1 MTRQAGRSCFR
12 IRECGRIR
20 ACVGVALACI
30 ALLCR
35 PASGQTAHDEY
46 DRLALI
52 LFELDK
58 SDKSPFS
65 GDRFSDTQYIEKGV
79 IDDHMQHW
87 LDAVRPLV
95 PDIIRATGLSYGRAK
110 VPERPTGSSP
120 NVFQR
125 HRRLVRALEIFVIDA
140 RRRDPS
146 QVLTLLQAQ
155 LKLAERTAEEGGL
168 IALLVANSQS
178 TVSHETISAMVMQG
192 EIDRDMATALVADT
206 ESIADVEKLGLWR
219 FVEADFEELGRRL
232 ATLRAADAS
241 QRAAVARSLGL
252 FNGDDDAYAG
262 LKHRPL
268 SDDALQEAILRLP
281 RYREEIK
288 AIRRLTDASRFE
300 AAVDDLSK
308 AVERGE
314 FGGYFVHFPPLIES
328 VIKRLRR
335 DERAWSALRAD
346 LLLLA
351 EDRATPRQL
360 ADGTEFFLRAA
371 TVAESLSIAEQTDI
385 ETFRLAFDHVSPEV
399 SARTREALARYRQ
412 TIVQQL
418 LEGSMRGRA
427 RAEPEYRVRK
437 DRDADGMFVGL
448 LQPGINGAVRVM
460 LASALASATSTDRD
474 KPEAGGDDAP
484 APQQIA
490 VATVRIAATLADTGN
505 HGHSLAAVAMLGD
518 ALLAIRQLDSLGA
531 LDQAG
536 RAELGEALKGF
547 LDGDP
552 LGFARATKAARRALV
567 QKDRW
572 ADRRQFRDPAL
583 VESLSPQELIAVLTI
598 AAKPASF
605 LVSDCDCLANGPLLD
620 MRGWFH
626 GDALARASAARI
638 KLLEREAQA
647 KLGEGGDDKYGDKR
661 IPGAPLA
668 DLSVEPPFDLAE
680 KAAAGEALLTR
691 LHEIAKKPAAA
702 AK

>member
-12 IRECGRIR
+12 IREYGRIR
-20 ACVGVALACI
+20 ACVGVAIACI
-30 ALLCR
+30 VLLCR
-35 PASGQTAHDEY
+35 PAAAQTAHDEY
-46 DRLALI
+46 DRLAHI

-58 SDKSPFS
+58 SEMSPF
-65 GDRFSDTQYIEKGV
+65 GVDRFSDTQFIEKGV
-79 IDDHMQHW
+79 IDDRMQHW

-95 PDIIRATGLSYGRAK
+95 PDITRATGLPYGRVK
-110 VPERPTGSSP
+110 PRELDTRSSP

-125 HRRLVRALEIFVIDA
+125 HRRLANALEILVIDA

-155 LKLAERTAEEGGL
+155 LKLAERTAEESGL
-168 IALLVANSQS
+168 IALLVANSQG
-178 TVSHETISAMVMQG
+178 TVPRDTISTMVMQG

-206 ESIADVEKLGLWR
+206 ESIANAEKLGLGR
-219 FVEADFEELGRRL
+219 FVEAELADLERRL
-232 ATLRAADAS
+232 ATLRATDAS
-241 QRAAVARSLGL
+241 QRTAVARSLGM

-268 SDDALQEAILRLP
+268 SDAALEESANRLP
-281 RYREEIK
+281 QYREEIK
-288 AIRRLTDASRFE
+288 SIRRLTDASRFE
-300 AAVDDLSK
+300 AAAQDLSK
-308 AVERGE
+308 SIERGD
-314 FGGYFVHFPPLIES
+314 FGGYFVHFPPLIER
-328 VIKRLRR
+328 VLERLRR
-335 DERAWSALRAD
+335 DGWAWSALRAD
-346 LLLLA
+346 LLLLS
-351 EDRATPRQL
+351 EGRATPRQL
-360 ADGTEFFLRAA
+360 ADGTEFLLRAA
-371 TVAESLSIAEQTDI
+371 SVAESLSIAEQTDI

-399 SARTREALARYRQ
+399 TARTREALARYRQ

-427 RAEPEYRVRK
+427 RAEPEYRVRR
-437 DRDADGMFVGL
+437 DRDADAMFVGL

-460 LASALASATSTDRD
+460 LASALASATATDRD

-484 APQQIA
+484 APQQVA

-567 QKDRW
+567 QEDRW

-598 AAKPASF
+598 AAKPAYF

-620 MRGWFH
+620 MRGWFR

-647 KLGEGGDDKYGDKR
+647 KLGEDGDGENGDKR

-680 KAAAGEALLTR
+680 KIATGEAALRSLR
-691 LHEIAKKPAAA
+691 ELANARP
-702 AK
+702 